1 MAIINDGKGRRL
13 GENALIDLL
22 LLIKNKFVSKEYKTG
37 STTAYKTLSDND
49 LTDELKQKYDAAHSH
64 STAAHAPTD
73 AQANII
79 EAVKVNGTAL
89 NIDEKTVDIAIPLMS
104 TDIAAD
110 KTSTAK
116 TASAKAVFDYVSAAL
131 AGASSLSFNI
141 LESGQYDAETGVP
154 TIEGASNF
162 IYLVPDENSVN
173 NVYAEYIYVNGA
185 FECIGKTA
193 VDLDGYLKEED
204 LVEYTTEEMNAIWSS
219 VFNS

>member
-1 MAIINDGKGRRL
+1 MAIINDGKSRRF
-13 GENALIDLL
+13 GENALSTLL

-37 STTAYKTLSDND
+37 STSVYKTLSDND
-49 LTDELKQKYDAAHSH
+49 LTDELKTKYDAAYSH
-64 STAAHAPTD
+64 STSAHAPTD

-79 EAVKVNGTAL
+79 EAVKVNGAAV
-89 NIDEKTVDIAIPLMS
+89 NVEDKAVDIAVPLVS
-104 TDIAAD
+104 TDISAD
-110 KTSTAK
+110 KASSTKA
-116 TASAKAVFDYVSAAL
+116 ASAKAVYDYVSAAL

-141 LESGQYDAETGVP
+141 LEEGQYDASGVP
-154 TIEGASNF
+154 TIAGESNY

-204 LVEYTTEEMNAIWSS
+204 LVEFSTEEVNAIWSS
-219 VFNS
+219 VFSS